1 MTTMDYDQVFK
12 DHVAKHVVYVPRS
25 DQKTPEKEFMEWR
38 NKNGCS
44 TYCIFYMRVWG
55 TLMVFGDCYE
65 AVYQWNFEKGF
76 NLAWISGCDIGYFSG
91 KCRASPHGRNPY
103 IWDDQVARKT
113 MMKYL
118 EENPDAREDFEEY
131 DGWDALR
138 EGKFEWDMWL
148 HNHAYDVFGD
158 EFYHMPEILDPGR
171 RLDVMVEMHLEGL
184 KRAMAQVGTARKV
197 GHANS

>member
-1 MTTMDYDQVFK
+1 MTDILDFDDLFK
-12 DHVAKHVVYVPRS
+12 DHVAKHVVFASHPDAPPIEYL
-25 DQKTPEKEFMEWR
+25 EWR

-55 TLMVFGDCYE
+55 HLLVFGDCFE
-65 AVYQWNFEKGF
+65 ATYQWNYEEGF
-76 NLAWISGCDIGYFSG
+76 NLAWITGCDLCYFSG
-91 KCRASPHGRNPY
+91 KCRASPHGRSPY
-103 IWDDQVARKT
+103 VWDDLVARQN

-118 EENPDAREDFEEY
+118 EENPDCMEDFEKA

-138 EGKFEWDMWL
+138 ESKFEWDMWL

-158 EFYHMPEILDPGR
+158 DFYHSSTVLDPGR

-184 KRAMAQVGTARKV
+184 KRAMAQVGAERKV
-197 GHANS
+197 KS